1 MHFTSALPCY
11 AISNDTRG
19 KVNYLYSVYHGHTP
33 FLREVRLLYRCSRV
47 VYRKQQLRAGKS
59 YTHTHIQSR
68 LACTR
73 MVVRLFSSSDRAV
86 FFRYVSLRIHG
97 NTWCVRGMYA
107 FGETI
112 IRAFSRSRFTRWS
125 FRPNDQVKRD
135 VLPDIYSIC
144 RPMRANLLITSDLR
158 LFPLHI
164 LYIHDVIR
172 ISHEYISVR
181 RDVLVFQ
188 SSKLPRANIICRRF
202 SLMNAYTRI

>member
-1 MHFTSALPCY
+1 M
-11 AISNDTRG
+11 
-19 KVNYLYSVYHGHTP
+19 NYLYSVYHGHTP

-68 LACTR
+68 LACTQ

-164 LYIHDVIR
+164 LYI
-172 ISHEYISVR
+172 YTMLYAYLMNISVR

>member
-1 MHFTSALPCY
+1 M
-11 AISNDTRG
+11 
-19 KVNYLYSVYHGHTP
+19 NYLYSVYHGHTP

-73 MVVRLFSSSDRAV
+73 MVARLFSSSDRAV

-135 VLPDIYSIC
+135 VLPGIYSIC

-164 LYIHDVIR
+164 LYIYTRCYTH
-172 ISHEYISVR
+172 ISWIYFRSKR
-181 RDVLVFQ
+181 RLGIPLFQ
-188 SSKLPRANIICRRF
+188 SPKLPRANIICRRF